1 MNSSALLR
9 ALATDSTDTSFTAKA
24 PTATEPSGA
33 GVFNAEGCEEMQF
46 FPYGTGA
53 DNDTFNIQ
61 VIGWRKYG
69 GGQTTLWIPVE
80 IATLACTFGT
90 QVGVAN
96 SDITTSHRFADTIT
110 LTSGIAVIPSI
121 TANTCGYFLVDLSKY
136 AKVEI
141 LFDRVLATACNALLA
156 KD

>member
-1 MNSSALLR
+1 MNPNPLIR
-9 ALATDSTDTSFTAKA
+9 ALATDSVAGSFTAEA
-24 PTATEPSGA
+24 PTATEPSGP
-33 GVFNAEGCEEMQF
+33 GIFSAEGCEELQV
-46 FPYGTGA
+46 FPYGTGS

-69 GGQTTLWIPVE
+69 GGAVPLWVPVE
-80 IATLACTFGT
+80 IATLACTVGT

-96 SDITTSHRFADTIT
+96 ADINASHRFADTIT

-121 TANTCGYFLVDLSKY
+121 TPNTCGYFVVDLTKY
-136 AKVEI
+136 SKVEI

-156 KD
+156 RD